1 MNKEIEN
8 VIKKSGA
15 CEDYIVICDHASN
28 NIPIEYE
35 NLGISKKDLESHRA
49 FDLGASEVA
58 TELSNLLSC
67 SLVMANFSRL
77 LIDPNRG
84 KDDPTLIPK
93 LSEGKIIKGNINI
106 SMSEDDIERSKRI
119 HRFYIPYHEQINR
132 LINKSLDNGRIPK
145 ILSIHS
151 FTPIWKGKKR
161 EIDIGILWD
170 KDDRLSQIFLNS
182 LKNIKLGDNKP
193 YSGRLKND
201 TLYKHA
207 TSYGIPHV
215 LIELRQD
222 LLKKEKDKLQ
232 WAKKIHNVLKENE
245 KIIKSFSLKKYGS
258 YTFKGEQDV

>member
-1 MNKEIEN
+1 MNKEKEN
-8 VIKKSGA
+8 IIKKYGGSQ
-15 CEDYIVICDHASN
+15 DYLVICDHSSN
-28 NIPIEYE
+28 NIPLGYQ
-35 NLGISKKDLESHRA
+35 NLGISEKDLESHRA
-49 FDLGASEVA
+49 YDLGASDVA
-58 TELSNLLSC
+58 IQLSELLDC

-93 LSEGKIIKGNINI
+93 ISEGKIIKGNINI
-106 SMSEDDIERSKRI
+106 AMSENDIDRNKRI
-119 HRFYIPYHEQINR
+119 LQFYLPYHKQINK

-161 EIDIGILWD
+161 EIDVGILWD
-170 KDDRLSQIFLNS
+170 KDDRLSKIFLNS

-215 LIELRQD
+215 LIEIRQD
-222 LLKKEKDKLQ
+222 LLKKEKDRLQ
-232 WAKKIHNVLKENE
+232 WAKKIHNVLKANE
-245 KIIKSFSLKKYGS
+245 QTIKSFSLNKYGS
-258 YTFKGEQDV
+258 YTF

>member
-1 MNKEIEN
+1 MNKEKESIIRKRG
-8 VIKKSGA
+8 V
-15 CEDYIVICDHASN
+15 CEDYLVICDHASN
-28 NIPIEYE
+28 NIPLEYG

-49 FDLGASEVA
+49 FDLGAYEVA
-58 TELSNLLSC
+58 GELSNLLSC

-106 SMSEDDIERSKRI
+106 SMSEDDIERNKRI
-119 HRFYIPYHEQINR
+119 DRFYLPYHKQINR
-132 LINKSLDNGRIPK
+132 FISKSLDNGRIPK

-161 EIDIGILWD
+161 EIDVGILWD
-170 KDDRLSQIFLNS
+170 KDDRLSKIFLNS

-193 YSGRLKND
+193 YNGRLKND

-207 TSYGIPHV
+207 TSHGIPHV

-222 LLKKEKDKLQ
+222 LLKKEKEKLR

-245 KIIKSFSLKKYGS
+245 QTLKSFSLQKYGS
-258 YTFKGEQDV
+258 YTFKGE

>member
-1 MNKEIEN
+1 MNKEKESI
-8 VIKKSGA
+8 IKKSGV
-15 CEDYIVICDHASN
+15 CEDYLVICDHASN
-28 NIPIEYE
+28 NIPLEYG

-49 FDLGASEVA
+49 FDLGAYEVA
-58 TELSNLLSC
+58 GELSNLLSC

-106 SMSEDDIERSKRI
+106 SMSEDDIERNKRI
-119 HRFYIPYHEQINR
+119 DRFYLPYHKQINR
-132 LINKSLDNGRIPK
+132 FINKSLDNGRIPK

-161 EIDIGILWD
+161 EIDVGILWD
-170 KDDRLSQIFLNS
+170 KDDRLSKIFLNS

-193 YSGRLKND
+193 YNGRLKND

-207 TSYGIPHV
+207 TSHGIPHV

-245 KIIKSFSLKKYGS
+245 KNIKSFSLKKYGS
-258 YTFKGEQDV
+258 YTFKGE

>member
-8 VIKKSGA
+8 VIKKTGA

-106 SMSEDDIERSKRI
+106 SMSEDDIERSKRV
-119 HRFYIPYHEQINR
+119 HRFIYT
-132 LINKSLDNGRIPK
+132 
-145 ILSIHS
+145 LS
-151 FTPIWKGKKR
+151 
-161 EIDIGILWD
+161 
-170 KDDRLSQIFLNS
+170 
-182 LKNIKLGDNKP
+182 
-193 YSGRLKND
+193 
-201 TLYKHA
+201 
-207 TSYGIPHV
+207 
-215 LIELRQD
+215 
-222 LLKKEKDKLQ
+222 
-232 WAKKIHNVLKENE
+232 
-245 KIIKSFSLKKYGS
+245 
-258 YTFKGEQDV
+258 

>member
-1 MNKEIEN
+1 MNKEKEN
-8 VIKKSGA
+8 IIKKMGV
-15 CEDYIVICDHASN
+15 CEDYLVICDHASN
-28 NIPIEYE
+28 NMPLEYG

-58 TELSNLLSC
+58 SELSNLLNC
-67 SLVMANFSRL
+67 NLVMANFSRL

-93 LSEGKIIKGNINI
+93 LSEGKIIKGNANI
-106 SMSEDDIERSKRI
+106 SMSEDDMERSKRI
-119 HRFYIPYHEQINR
+119 HLFYLPYHKQINR
-132 LINKSLDNGRIPK
+132 FINKSLDNGRIPK

-161 EIDIGILWD
+161 EIDVGILWD
-170 KDDRLSQIFLNS
+170 KDDRLSKIFLNS

-207 TSYGIPHV
+207 TSHGIPHV

-245 KIIKSFSLKKYGS
+245 KNIKSFSLKKYGS
-258 YTFKGEQDV
+258 YTFKGE

>member
-1 MNKEIEN
+1 MNVKKDNIINIEDN
-8 VIKKSGA
+8 
-15 CEDYIVICDHASN
+15 CDDFLVICDHSSN
-28 NIPIEYE
+28 NIPETYN
-35 NLGISKKDLESHRA
+35 NLGVSRKDLNSHRA
-49 FDLGASEVA
+49 YDIGASDVA
-58 TELSNLLSC
+58 TELSKLLNC
-67 SLVMANFSRL
+67 NLVMANFSRL

-106 SMSEDDIERSKRI
+106 SMSEDDIERSKRV

-207 TSYGIPHV
+207 TSHGIPHV

-222 LLKKEKDKLQ
+222 LLRKDKDKLQ

-245 KIIKSFSLKKYGS
+245 NTIKSFSLKKYGS
-258 YTFKGEQDV
+258 YTF

>member
-1 MNKEIEN
+1 MNKEKEN
-8 VIKKSGA
+8 IIKKYGD
-15 CEDYIVICDHASN
+15 CEDYLVICDHASN
-28 NIPIEYE
+28 NIPLEYD

-58 TELSNLLSC
+58 IELSSLLSC

-77 LIDPNRG
+77 LNDPNRG

-119 HRFYIPYHEQINR
+119 LGFYLPYHRQINGF
-132 LINKSLDNGRIPK
+132 INKSLDNGKIPK

-170 KDDRLSQIFLNS
+170 KDDRLSKIFLNS
-182 LKNIKLGDNKP
+182 LKNIKLGHNKP

-258 YTFKGEQDV
+258 YTFKGE

>member
-1 MNKEIEN
+1 MKKEKDNIITKN
-8 VIKKSGA
+8 GFN
-15 CEDYIVICDHASN
+15 EDYLVICDHASN
-28 NIPIEYE
+28 IIPLEYQ
-35 NLGISKKDLESHRA
+35 NLGISKKNLESHRA

-58 TELSNLLSC
+58 SELSNLLSC

-93 LSEGKIIKGNINI
+93 LSEGKIIKGNVNI
-106 SMSEDDIERSKRI
+106 SMSQDDIERGKRI
-119 HRFYIPYHEQINR
+119 DQFYLPYHKQINR
-132 LINKSLDNGRIPK
+132 FINKSLENGRIPK

-161 EIDIGILWD
+161 EIDVGVLWD
-170 KDDRLSQIFLNS
+170 KDDRLSKIFLNS
-182 LKNIKLGDNKP
+182 LQNIKLGDNKP
-193 YSGRLKND
+193 YNGRLKND

-207 TSYGIPHV
+207 TSQGIPHV

-232 WAKKIHNVLKENE
+232 WAKKIYNVLNENE
-245 KIIKSFSLKKYGS
+245 KTIKSFSLKKYGS
-258 YTFKGEQDV
+258 YAF

>member
-1 MNKEIEN
+1 MNKEKEN
-8 VIKKSGA
+8 VIKKSGV
-15 CEDYIVICDHASN
+15 CEDYLVICDHASN
-28 NIPIEYE
+28 NIPLDYE

-49 FDLGASEVA
+49 FDPGASQVA
-58 TELSNLLSC
+58 NELSNLLSC

-84 KDDPTLIPK
+84 IDDPTLIPK
-93 LSEGKIIKGNINI
+93 LSEGKIIKGNVNI
-106 SMSEDDIERSKRI
+106 SRSEDDTERSTRI
-119 HRFYIPYHEQINR
+119 DRFYLPYHRQINR
-132 LINKSLDNGRIPK
+132 FINKSLNNGRIPK

-161 EIDIGILWD
+161 EIDVGILWD
-170 KDDRLSQIFLNS
+170 KDNRLSKIFLNS

-207 TSYGIPHV
+207 TSHGIPHV

-222 LLKKEKDKLQ
+222 LLKKDKDKLQ

-245 KIIKSFSLKKYGS
+245 NTIKSFSLKKYGS
-258 YTFKGEQDV
+258 YTF

>member
-8 VIKKSGA
+8 VIKKRGA
-15 CEDYIVICDHASN
+15 CEDYIIICDHASN

-58 TELSNLLSC
+58 SELSNLLSC

-84 KDDPTLIPK
+84 IDDPTLIPK
-93 LSEGKIIKGNINI
+93 ISEGKIIKGNVNI
-106 SMSEDDIERSKRI
+106 SISEDDIERSKRI
-119 HRFYIPYHEQINR
+119 DRFYLPYHKQINSF
-132 LINKSLDNGRIPK
+132 INKSLDNGRIPK

-161 EIDIGILWD
+161 EIDAGILWD
-170 KDDRLSQIFLNS
+170 KDDRLSKIFLNS

-193 YSGRLKND
+193 YNGRLKND

-207 TSYGIPHV
+207 TSHGIPHV

-222 LLKKEKDKLQ
+222 LLKKGKDKLR
-232 WAKKIHNVLKENE
+232 WAKKIYNVLKENE
-245 KIIKSFSLKKYGS
+245 KTIKSFSLQKYGS
-258 YTFKGEQDV
+258 YAFKGEQNV

>member
-1 MNKEIEN
+1 
-8 VIKKSGA
+8 
-15 CEDYIVICDHASN
+15 
-28 NIPIEYE
+28 
-35 NLGISKKDLESHRA
+35 
-49 FDLGASEVA
+49 
-58 TELSNLLSC
+58 
-67 SLVMANFSRL
+67 MANFSRL

-106 SMSEDDIERSKRI
+106 SMSEDDIERSKRV

-132 LINKSLDNGRIPK
+132 FINKSLDNGRIPK

-161 EIDIGILWD
+161 EIDVGILWD
-170 KDDRLSQIFLNS
+170 KDNRLSKIFLNS

-222 LLKKEKDKLQ
+222 LLKKGKDKLQ

-258 YTFKGEQDV
+258 YAFKGEQDV

>member
-1 MNKEIEN
+1 MNKEKEN
-8 VIKKSGA
+8 IIKKMGV
-15 CEDYIVICDHASN
+15 CEDYLVICDHASN
-28 NIPIEYE
+28 NIPLEYG

-58 TELSNLLSC
+58 SELSNLLNC
-67 SLVMANFSRL
+67 NLVMANFSRL

-93 LSEGKIIKGNINI
+93 LSEGKIIKGNANI
-106 SMSEDDIERSKRI
+106 SMSEDDMERSKRI
-119 HRFYIPYHEQINR
+119 HLFYLPYHKQINR
-132 LINKSLDNGRIPK
+132 FINKSLDNGRIPK

-161 EIDIGILWD
+161 EIDVGILWD
-170 KDDRLSQIFLNS
+170 KDDRLSKIFLNS

-207 TSYGIPHV
+207 TSHGIPHV

-245 KIIKSFSLKKYGS
+245 KNIKSFSLKKYGS
-258 YTFKGEQDV
+258 YTFKGE

>member
-1 MNKEIEN
+1 MNKEKEN
-8 VIKKSGA
+8 IIKKSGL
-15 CEDYIVICDHASN
+15 CEDYLVICDHATN
-28 NIPIEYE
+28 NIPLEYKD
-35 NLGISKKDLESHRA
+35 LGISKKDLESHRA
-49 FDLGASEVA
+49 FDLGASDVA
-58 TELSNLLSC
+58 IELSKLLGC

-84 KDDPTLIPK
+84 IDDPTLIPK
-93 LSEGKIIKGNINI
+93 ISEGKIIKGNVNI
-106 SMSEDDIERSKRI
+106 SISEDDIERSKRI
-119 HRFYIPYHEQINR
+119 DRFYLPYHKQINSF
-132 LINKSLDNGRIPK
+132 INKSLDNGRIPK

-161 EIDIGILWD
+161 EIDVGILWD
-170 KDDRLSQIFLNS
+170 KDDRLSKIFLNS

-193 YSGRLKND
+193 YNGRLKND

-207 TSYGIPHV
+207 TSHGIPHV

-222 LLKKEKDKLQ
+222 LLKKGKDKLQ

>member
-1 MNKEIEN
+1 MNKEKEN
-8 VIKKSGA
+8 IIKKSGV
-15 CEDYIVICDHASN
+15 CEDYLVICDHASN
-28 NIPIEYE
+28 YIPLEYK
-35 NLGISKKDLESHRA
+35 NLGVSKKDLQSHRA
-49 FDLGASEVA
+49 FDLGASQVA
-58 TELSNLLSC
+58 SELSNLLSC
-67 SLVMANFSRL
+67 NLVMANFSRL

-106 SMSEDDIERSKRI
+106 SMFEDDIERSKRI
-119 HRFYIPYHEQINR
+119 HQFYLPYHKQINR
-132 LINKSLDNGRIPK
+132 FIDKSLDNGKIPK

-161 EIDIGILWD
+161 EIDVGILWD
-170 KDDRLSQIFLNS
+170 KDDRLSKIFLNS

-193 YSGRLKND
+193 YSGRLRND

-207 TSYGIPHV
+207 TSHGIPHV

-222 LLKKEKDKLQ
+222 LLKKGKDKLQ

-245 KIIKSFSLKKYGS
+245 KVIKSFSLKKYGS
-258 YTFKGEQDV
+258 YAFKGE

>member
-1 MNKEIEN
+1 MNKEKNNIITKN
-8 VIKKSGA
+8 GFY
-15 CEDYIVICDHASN
+15 EDYLVICDHASN
-28 NIPIEYE
+28 NIPLGYQ

-49 FDLGASEVA
+49 FDIGASDVA
-58 TELSNLLSC
+58 IELSKLLDC
-67 SLVMANFSRL
+67 NLVMANFSRL

-93 LSEGKIIKGNINI
+93 LSEGKIIKGNIKI
-106 SMSEDDIERSKRI
+106 SRYENDIERNKRI
-119 HRFYIPYHEQINR
+119 LQFYLPYHKQISKF
-132 LINKSLDNGRIPK
+132 IKKSLDYGKIPK

-161 EIDIGILWD
+161 EIEVGVLWD
-170 KDDRLSQIFLNS
+170 KDDRLSKIFLNS

-207 TSYGIPHV
+207 TSQGIPHV

-245 KIIKSFSLKKYGS
+245 SAIKSFSIKKYGS
-258 YTFKGEQDV
+258 YTF

>member
-1 MNKEIEN
+1 MNKEKEN
-8 VIKKSGA
+8 IIKKYGD
-15 CEDYIVICDHASN
+15 CEDYLVICDHASN
-28 NIPIEYE
+28 NIPLEYD

-58 TELSNLLSC
+58 IELSSLLSC

-93 LSEGKIIKGNINI
+93 LAEGKIIKGNINI
-106 SMSEDDIERSKRI
+106 SMSKDDIERSKRI
-119 HRFYIPYHEQINR
+119 LRFYLPYHRQINEF
-132 LINKSLDNGRIPK
+132 INKSLDNGKIPK

-161 EIDIGILWD
+161 EIDVGILWD
-170 KDDRLSQIFLNS
+170 KDDRLSKIFLNS

-207 TSYGIPHV
+207 TSHGIPHV

-245 KIIKSFSLKKYGS
+245 NIIKSFSLKKYGS
-258 YTFKGEQDV
+258 YTFKGE

>member
-1 MNKEIEN
+1 MNKEKEN
-8 VIKKSGA
+8 IIKKMGV
-15 CEDYIVICDHASN
+15 CEDYLVICDHASN
-28 NIPIEYE
+28 NMPLEYG

-58 TELSNLLSC
+58 SELSNLLNC
-67 SLVMANFSRL
+67 NLVMANFSRL

-93 LSEGKIIKGNINI
+93 LSEGKIIKGNANI
-106 SMSEDDIERSKRI
+106 SMSEDDMERSKRI
-119 HRFYIPYHEQINR
+119 HLFYLPYHKQINR
-132 LINKSLDNGRIPK
+132 FINKSLDNGRIPK

-161 EIDIGILWD
+161 EIDVGILWD
-170 KDDRLSQIFLNS
+170 KDDRLSKIFLNS

-207 TSYGIPHV
+207 TSHGIPHV

-245 KIIKSFSLKKYGS
+245 KTIKSFSLQKYGS
-258 YTFKGEQDV
+258 YTFKGE

>member
-1 MNKEIEN
+1 MFK
-8 VIKKSGA
+8 
-15 CEDYIVICDHASN
+15 
-28 NIPIEYE
+28 
-35 NLGISKKDLESHRA
+35 KKDLESHRA
-49 FDLGASEVA
+49 FDLGASQVA
-58 TELSNLLSC
+58 NELSNLLSC
-67 SLVMANFSRL
+67 NLVMANFSRL

-119 HRFYIPYHEQINR
+119 LRFYLPYHRQINGF
-132 LINKSLDNGRIPK
+132 IKESLDNGKIPK

-161 EIDIGILWD
+161 EIDVGILWD
-170 KDDRLSQIFLNS
+170 KDDRLSKIFLNS
-182 LKNIKLGDNKP
+182 LKNIKVGDNKP

-207 TSYGIPHV
+207 TSHGIPHV

-222 LLKKEKDKLQ
+222 LLKKIKISCSGQ
-232 WAKKIHNVLKENE
+232 KKFIM
-245 KIIKSFSLKKYGS
+245 F
-258 YTFKGEQDV
+258 

>member
-1 MNKEIEN
+1 MSKEKEDI
-8 VIKKSGA
+8 IKKSGV
-15 CEDYIVICDHASN
+15 CKDYIVICDHASN
-28 NIPIEYE
+28 NVPLEYQ
-35 NLGISKKDLESHRA
+35 NLGVSKKDLESHRA

-58 TELSNLLSC
+58 SELSKLLRC

-93 LSEGKIIKGNINI
+93 ISEGKIIKGNVDI
-106 SMSEDDIERSKRI
+106 SMSKNDKERRNRI
-119 HRFYIPYHEQINR
+119 LKFYLPYHNQINR
-132 LINKSLDNGRIPK
+132 FINESLDNGIIPK

-161 EIDIGILWD
+161 KIDVGILWD
-170 KDDRLSQIFLNS
+170 KDDRLSKIFLNS

-207 TSYGIPHV
+207 TSQGFPHV

>member
-1 MNKEIEN
+1 MNKEKEN
-8 VIKKSGA
+8 IIKKSGL
-15 CEDYIVICDHASN
+15 CEDYLVICDHATN
-28 NIPIEYE
+28 NIPLEYKD
-35 NLGISKKDLESHRA
+35 LGISKKDLESHRA
-49 FDLGASEVA
+49 FDLGASDVA
-58 TELSNLLSC
+58 IELSKLLGC

-84 KDDPTLIPK
+84 IDDPTLIPK
-93 LSEGKIIKGNINI
+93 ISEGKIIKGNVNI
-106 SMSEDDIERSKRI
+106 SISEDDIERSKRI
-119 HRFYIPYHEQINR
+119 DRFYLPYHKQINSF
-132 LINKSLDNGRIPK
+132 INKSLDNGRIPK

-161 EIDIGILWD
+161 EIDVGILWD
-170 KDDRLSQIFLNS
+170 KDDRLSKIFLNS

-193 YSGRLKND
+193 YNGRLKND

-207 TSYGIPHV
+207 TSHGIPHV

-222 LLKKEKDKLQ
+222 LLKKGKDKLQ

-258 YTFKGEQDV
+258 YAFKGEQDV

>member
-28 NIPIEYE
+28 NIPLEYK
-35 NLGISKKDLESHRA
+35 NLGVSKKDLESHRA
-49 FDLGASEVA
+49 FDLGAYEVA
-58 TELSNLLSC
+58 GELSNLLSC

-93 LSEGKIIKGNINI
+93 LSEGKIIKGNVNI
-106 SMSEDDIERSKRI
+106 SMSEDDTERSKRI
-119 HRFYIPYHEQINR
+119 HRFYLPYHEQINSF
-132 LINKSLDNGRIPK
+132 INKSLNNERIPK

-161 EIDIGILWD
+161 EIDVGILWD
-170 KDDRLSQIFLNS
+170 KDDRLSKIFLNS

-207 TSYGIPHV
+207 TSHGIPHV
-215 LIELRQD
+215 LIEIRQD
-222 LLKKEKDKLQ
+222 LLKKGKDKLQ
-232 WAKKIHNVLKENE
+232 WAKKIHNVLKEN
-245 KIIKSFSLKKYGS
+245 KRAIKSFSLKKYGS
-258 YTFKGEQDV
+258 YTF